1 MKLAAIDTSTSLG
14 SVALFDDGV
23 LVAEETRRV
32 SNAHGESLLPM
43 MDALFARLGW
53 RPRDIGRWAVGIGPG
68 SFTGVRIGVAT
79 VKGIVI
85 ATSAEIVGVTSL
97 DAVALGL
104 CPEEGVPCVSAL
116 FAMKGE
122 LFVQATGAGE
132 VLFGPVNV
140 RIEDAPALLSTL
152 RCERMVLA
160 GDGARLID
168 TLAVAPSC
176 EVHAEPP
183 HDVPRASSL
192 GRIAMGRTPDDAML
206 LEPLYVRA
214 PDITSP
220 RAAAARP
227 GPTPRAAGGG

>member
-1 MKLAAIDTSTSLG
+1 VKLAAIDTSTALG
-14 SVALFDDGV
+14 SVALFDDGA
-23 LVAEETRRV
+23 LIAEETRRV

-43 MDALFARLGW
+43 MDALFTRVGW
-53 RPRDIGRWAVGIGPG
+53 KPRDVGRWAVGIGPG
-68 SFTGVRIGVAT
+68 SFTGVRIGVGT

-97 DAVALGL
+97 DAVAFGL
-104 CPEEGVPCVSAL
+104 PKGESVPCVSVV

-122 LFVQATGAGE
+122 LFLQATQGEE

-152 RCERMVLA
+152 RCDRMVLA
-160 GDGARLID
+160 GEGALLID
-168 TLAVAPSC
+168 LSAVGASC
-176 EVHAEPP
+176 EVHSDPP

-192 GRIAMGRTPDDAML
+192 GRIARTRPPDDAMF

-214 PDITSP
+214 PDITMPRVREISP
-220 RAAAARP
+220 
-227 GPTPRAAGGG
+227 AG

>member
-1 MKLAAIDTSTSLG
+1 VKLAAIDTSTALG
-14 SVALFDDGV
+14 SVAVFDDGA

-53 RPRDIGRWAVGIGPG
+53 KPSDIGRWAVGIGPG
-68 SFTGVRIGVAT
+68 SFTGVRIGVGT

-97 DAVALGL
+97 DAIVFGL
-104 CPEEGVPCVSAL
+104 TPDAGVPCVSVL

-122 LFVQATGAGE
+122 LFMQAKRGGE

-140 RIEDAPALLSTL
+140 RIEDAPALLLTL
-152 RCERMVLA
+152 KCERMVLA
-160 GDGARLID
+160 GDGALLID
-168 TLAVAPSC
+168 TGAIQASC
-176 EVHAEPP
+176 EVRREPP
-183 HDVPRASSL
+183 HDLPRASSI
-192 GRIAMGRTPDDAML
+192 GRIAMGRSPDDAML

-214 PDITSP
+214 PEITMP
-220 RAAAARP
+220 RL
-227 GPTPRAAGGG
+227 PTAKKVPPAGL

>member
-1 MKLAAIDTSTSLG
+1 MKLAAIDTSTALG

-43 MDALFARLGW
+43 MDALFARFGW
-53 RPRDIGRWAVGIGPG
+53 KPRDVGRWAVGIGPG
-68 SFTGVRIGVAT
+68 SFTGVRIGVGT

-85 ATSAEIVGVTSL
+85 ATSAEIVGVKSL
-97 DAVALGL
+97 DAVTFGL
-104 CPEEGVPCVSAL
+104 HFEKGVPCVSLL

-122 LFVQATGAGE
+122 LFMQAKLGE
-132 VLFGPVNV
+132 EILFGPVNV
-140 RIEDAPALLSTL
+140 RIGDAPALLSTL
-152 RCERMVLA
+152 RCDRLVLA
-160 GDGARLID
+160 GNGALLID
-168 TLAVAPSC
+168 PSAVGPSC

-192 GRIAMGRTPDDAML
+192 GRIAMMRPADDAML

-214 PDITSP
+214 PDITMP
-220 RAAAARP
+220 RVREIVP
-227 GPTPRAAGGG
+227 